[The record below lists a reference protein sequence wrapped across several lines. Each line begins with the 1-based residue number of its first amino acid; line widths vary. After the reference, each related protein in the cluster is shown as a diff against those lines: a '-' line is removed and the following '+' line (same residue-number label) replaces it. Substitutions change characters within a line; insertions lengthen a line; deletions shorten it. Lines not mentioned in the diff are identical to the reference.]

1 MSRTANSYY
10 TDVGINYE
18 LVSGPDEKFK
28 KEDLQYLQAAHH
40 AHDHDV
46 NWGKP
51 VARLSG
57 AAKIQDSAANN
68 YYVLSVAD
76 LGADRTISLPLLA
89 ANDTFVF
96 AAHTQT
102 LTSKTLTS
110 PTIDTPT
117 ITSPSMT
124 SPTITSGGLV
134 ITAGNVT
141 MTNGNLLLS
150 SGGIIMSTAA
160 STLRPGATSFAI
172 RNNADS
178 VDNVLISD
186 AGAMTVRSTLTITAN
201 NLVFGQAVTRVV
213 PGVTSFSIRNNANS
227 ADNLILTD
235 AGAAT
240 FRSTVGGITTLTAT
254 TLAGTLSTAAQPN
267 VTSLGTLTSITSSG
281 ALTVS
286 AGGAAITGD
295 LAVSNGAIS
304 ETWNQNSNTEATV
317 TNTTN
322 GTASYSGFK
331 AVSNGGTT
339 ALLVSVATSHSSAT
353 IAGKNLL
360 QGNSSL
366 GLALQNNNSGPIQF
380 YVGAS
385 GTTLA
390 WYVDDGGALVQ
401 GLNTGTSGTI
411 NLKNTGSIY
420 GRNAANSADIHM
432 ISLNGSNE
440 VVLAAAG
447 TYTRIAGPVIVAG
460 ASIEIGGTP
469 ATAGEV
475 RLPNVGTIRARN
487 AANTLNVILL
497 YLTGTNEI
505 QIGDGNNAGVLIN
518 HGTSFMRLTS
528 NGGVTLGNPTGMDKG
543 AGTLNA
549 NAVYDD
555 NVLLTDAVFDLYHDG
570 KLRPEDEENPRWKA
584 LRLWGLPEVEA
595 FAREH
600 RHLPWLPGRKTWEA
614 DGSRSTGAMI
624 THLWETVE
632 HQSLFLFDHE
642 SRVATLEARI
652 KELESRLA
660 A

>member
-160 STLRPGATSFAI
+160 STLRPGATSFAV

-178 VDNVLISD
+178 
-186 AGAMTVRSTLTITAN
+186 
-201 NLVFGQAVTRVV
+201 
-213 PGVTSFSIRNNANS
+213 
-227 ADNLILTD
+227 ADNLLITN
-235 AGAAT
+235 AGVAT
-240 FRSTVGGITTLTAT
+240 IRAGLVVTTGGINAT
-254 TLAGTLSTAAQPN
+254 GNSTITGTLGGLTGVTTSGGLVVST
-267 VTSLGTLTSITSSG
+267 
-281 ALTVS
+281 
-286 AGGAAITGD
+286 GGAAITGNSTITGT
-295 LAVSNGAIS
+295 LGGLTGLTVASGGITVSGGVVISTGGLSVSAGGATI
-304 ETWNQNSNTEATV
+304 
-317 TNTTN
+317 TNTQNASTQVEVVNESTGASALSGIALN
-322 GTASYSGFK
+322 GNPST
-331 AVSNGGTT
+331 
-339 ALLVSVATSHSSAT
+339 LLVASLSSGYGAPYTSKGLIQSNAA
-353 IAGKNLL
+353 AGLMI
-360 QGNSSL
+360 
-366 GLALQNNNSGPIQF
+366 QNNNSGPIQF

-401 GLNTGTSGTI
+401 GANTGTSGTI